1 MIIYR
6 ALNCSQIEDAK
17 RGASIYPKDIMSRY
31 TLQEHVERERGGV
44 RTAFISCTRSL
55 NVIKKYSTLRGP
67 SGTTSPSVI
76 IKINTDRMPP
86 GVVFDIS
93 RGIDPE
99 RRGVSLCMTARTHA
113 IRDQEVLIK
122 GSIPREAYEIM
133 EDYDAYK
140 SDIPSSPSTSQTV
153 STSKPRSQTR

>member
-6 ALNCSQIEDAK
+6 ALNSSQIEDAK

-31 TLQEHVERERGGV
+31 TLQEHVERGGI

-67 SGTTSPSVI
+67 SGTSPSVI
-76 IKINTDRMPP
+76 IKINTDRMLP
-86 GVVFDIS
+86 GTVFDIS
-93 RGIDPE
+93 RGTDPE
-99 RRGVSLCMTARTHA
+99 KRGMPLCMIARTHA

-122 GSIPREAYEIM
+122 GSIPKEAYEIM

-140 SDIPSSPSTSQTV
+140 SDIPSSPSTSQTA